1 MATFLQNIRKIRGE
15 AVYGNEMRTAIAD
28 SIMQAI
34 DLDVSGDGLVLF
46 TVTPIPNE
54 QGDYLL
60 NIENESQSE

>member
-46 TVTPIPNE
+46 TVTPIPDE

-60 NIENESQSE
+60 NIVNESLSE

>member
-60 NIENESQSE
+60 NIENESLSE

>member
-46 TVTPIPNE
+46 TVTPIPDE

-60 NIENESQSE
+60 NIENESLSE